1 MREREEEGSGVRE
14 REEEGSGVREREEE
28 GECVVTLGG
37 GHHVSGARRFLDA
50 RS

>member
-37 GHHVSGARRFLDA
+37 GHHVSGA
-50 RS
+50 